1 MEQERPPATQR
12 RIRLQSHWAWAVLFV
27 GSAAAALAMSL
38 VYTEASTTR
47 QLGALCLIGVMVAWW
62 WFIGGISLR
71 RVAARPGRLIVLLV
85 GEAILLLVGVALN
98 PNDGYLL
105 MPIIAVA
112 YVAYPIAWS
121 LPAAAIIEGLVGL
134 DSHLLSRPS
143 LSFVI
148 VADWMVPT
156 LIAGSFGAVFVS
168 RLLAQQEEL
177 RQRLDEL
184 HSAQSRLAALYRQ
197 LGERNER
204 ERLAARIHE
213 TIAQQLIGIVLLAR
227 NAEEQSGSSEMGL
240 IREAAAVA
248 LEAARALIREGRL
261 PSPTLA
267 SLSGEIDLLGERLRG
282 AGIALEVATF
292 EGGELVLDPERLEC
306 ASMVLREVG
315 SNILRHSKA
324 SHVVLEVREEEEL
337 VTIVVTDDGVGFD
350 PEAAPSGEHYGLELM
365 RRRVEAVF
373 GDLRI
378 EAAELAGTRVELRLP
393 R

>member
-1 MEQERPPATQR
+1 MEEESPLARHR
-12 RIRLQSHWAWAVLFV
+12 VRLQGHWAWSVLFV

-38 VYTEASTTR
+38 VYAEPSSSR
-47 QLGALCLIGVMVAWW
+47 QLGALALVGVMVAWW
-62 WFIGGISLR
+62 WLVGGIALR
-71 RVAARPGRLIVLLV
+71 RVAERPVRLAVLLV
-85 GEAILLLVGVALN
+85 GQSILLLVGVALN

-105 MPIIAVA
+105 MPVIAVV
-112 YVAYPIAWS
+112 YVAYSIGWS
-121 LPAAAIIEGLVGL
+121 LPAVAIIEGLVGL

-148 VADWMVPT
+148 VADWVVPT
-156 LIAGSFGAVFVS
+156 LIAGSFGAVFIS
-168 RLLAQQEEL
+168 RLLLQQEEL
-177 RQRLDEL
+177 RQRLEEL
-184 HSAQSRLAALYRQ
+184 HAAQSRLAALYRQ

-267 SLSGEIDLLGERLRG
+267 SLSGEIDLLGERLRA
-282 AGIALEVATF
+282 AGLELEVAAF
-292 EGGELVLDPERLEC
+292 EGAELALDPDRLEC

-315 SNILRHSKA
+315 NNILRHSKA
-324 SHVVLEVREEEEL
+324 SRVVLEVREEGEL
-337 VTIVVTDDGVGFD
+337 VTIVVADDGVGFD
-350 PEAAPSGEHYGLELM
+350 PETVPTGEHYGLELM

-373 GDLRI
+373 GDLKI
-378 EAAELAGTRVELRLP
+378 EAGALAGTRVELRFP